1 MKLTV
6 IGSGDAFSAGG
17 RFQSCYMVEDG
28 RSRYLLDFGATSLM
42 ALQRSAI
49 VSNSIRA
56 IFISHLHGDHFGGL
70 PFLFIDAIFIS
81 RRTEPLVI
89 AGPPGIEARF
99 WLAIQAFYPGMEA
112 VERKFELRF
121 VELRPGA
128 SAGVE
133 GMDVEVFPMRH
144 VSSEPCFA
152 LRLSQNGKV
161 LAFTGDTG
169 WTENV
174 IAAGRGADLYL
185 MECYQYD
192 FRLDLHL
199 DYLQIAGQ
207 AAAIGAKRIL
217 LTHMGDAM
225 LARRQDVDLSRFML
239 AEDGMSVEV

>member
-28 RSRYLLDFGATSLM
+28 GSRYLLDFGATSLL

-49 VSNSIRA
+49 APNSMGA
-56 IFISHLHGDHFGGL
+56 VLISHLHGDHFGGL

-81 RRTEPLVI
+81 RRTEPLII

-99 WLAIQAFYPGMEA
+99 WLAIDAFYPGMEA
-112 VERKFELRF
+112 VERGFELRF
-121 VELRPGA
+121 IELQPGGSTA
-128 SAGVE
+128 VE

-144 VSSEPCFA
+144 VTGEPSFA

-161 LAFTGDTG
+161 MAFTGDTG

-174 IAAGRGADLYL
+174 IAAGNGADLYL

-192 FRLDLHL
+192 FRLDLHM
-199 DYLQIAGQ
+199 DYLRIEEQ